1 MWWIRRN
8 KKGLIILIVII
19 FLIIVMTVSYLKKD
33 INKLEGKAGS
43 VVTFFQVPLVKV
55 GDALNENVFSIFKFK
70 QLIQENEALSEE
82 NAELKQTIID
92 MKLMSEEIESMER
105 LKEAINY
112 YALEDNYRYIA
123 TKIIAND
130 GSNWFNKFTINI
142 RHEDNIERGSAVIN
156 GDGLVGRIKDIG
168 DNWASV
174 VTIVDDSHSVSFKVL
189 RNQEFIGVVSGN
201 NQGKLEGYLIDPDA
215 DVLIG
220 DEIVTS
226 GLGLFKEGI
235 AIGKIEEVVK
245 DENQLLKTII
255 VEPHVNFKSL
265 DRIIVIKKGI

>member
-8 KKGLIILIVII
+8 KKGLIIIAVII
-19 FLIIVMTVSYLKKD
+19 ILVIVMTLSYLNKD
-33 INKLEGKAGS
+33 INKIEGKAGS

-55 GDALNENVFSIFKFK
+55 GNALNENVFSIFRFK
-70 QLIQENEALSEE
+70 QLIQENQALSEE

-92 MKLMSEEIESMER
+92 MKLDRAETESIER
-105 LKEAINY
+105 LQDAINY
-112 YALEDNYRYIA
+112 YDLEGNYDYIT
-123 TKIIAND
+123 TKIIAYD
-130 GSNWFNKFTINI
+130 GSNWFNKFTIHI
-142 RHEDNIERGSAVIN
+142 RKEDNIERGSAVIN

-174 VTIVDDSHSVSFKVL
+174 VTVVDDSHSVSFKVL
-189 RNQEFIGVVSGN
+189 RNQNFIGLVSGN
-201 NQGKLEGYLIDPDA
+201 NQGKLEGYLIDPEA

-235 AIGKIEEVVK
+235 AIGTIEEVIK
-245 DENQLLKTII
+245 DENHLLKTVI

-265 DRIIVIKKGI
+265 DRVIVIKKGI